1 MKEKKYFFAA
11 ILWKYIPGI
20 HFRNDSLDS
29 SLVLDRN
36 AKCFS
41 LEILSC
47 RRDLRLSLSLRLEK
61 ANDWSS
67 HTYVFIHER
76 VRVRLRKEP
85 LEIWIRDNE

>member
-11 ILWKYIPGI
+11 ILWKYTPGI
-20 HFRNDSLDS
+20 HFRNYSLDS

-61 ANDWSS
+61 SEWLVLA
-67 HTYVFIHER
+67 YVCIYSW
-76 VRVRLRKEP
+76 KGP
-85 LEIWIRDNE
+85 C